1 MNNMYYKNQK
11 KDVIKCI
18 IQTAQTI
25 QTKANADVTADRT
38 AIQTAAPSTI
48 HHAAAILLTVLTVLT
63 VLTAPI
69 AVIALTVL
77 TAAVITKTAAQTQV
91 LPLEAPQQGRLVPL
105 LLLPIPVQTATRF

>member
-25 QTKANADVTADRT
+25 QTKANADVNADRT

-48 HHAAAILLTVLTVLT
+48 HHAAAILLTVLT

>member
-25 QTKANADVTADRT
+25 QTKANADVNADRT

-48 HHAAAILLTVLTVLT
+48 HHAAAILLTVLT

-105 LLLPIPVQTATRF
+105 HLLPIPVQTATRF

>member
-63 VLTAPI
+63 API

-105 LLLPIPVQTATRF
+105 HLLPIPVQTATRF

>member
-48 HHAAAILLTVLTVLT
+48 HHAAAILLTVLT
-63 VLTAPI
+63 API

-105 LLLPIPVQTATRF
+105 HLLPIPVQTATRF

>member
-48 HHAAAILLTVLTVLT
+48 HHAAAILLTVLT
-63 VLTAPI
+63 API

-91 LPLEAPQQGRLVPL
+91 LPLEALQLGRLVPL
-105 LLLPIPVQTATRF
+105 LLLQIPVQTATRF

>member
-63 VLTAPI
+63 API

-91 LPLEAPQQGRLVPL
+91 LPLEALQLGRLVPL
-105 LLLPIPVQTATRF
+105 LLLQIPVQTATRF

>member
-63 VLTAPI
+63 API

-105 LLLPIPVQTATRF
+105 LLLQIPVQTATRF

>member
-48 HHAAAILLTVLTVLT
+48 HHAAAILAT

-105 LLLPIPVQTATRF
+105 HLLPIPVQTATQF

>member
-63 VLTAPI
+63 TPI
-69 AVIALTVL
+69 AVIALNVL

-105 LLLPIPVQTATRF
+105 HLLPIPEQTATQF

>member
-18 IQTAQTI
+18 IQTAKTI

-38 AIQTAAPSTI
+38 AIQTAAPTTI
-48 HHAAAILLTVLTVLT
+48 HHAAAILLTVLT

>member
-63 VLTAPI
+63 API

>member
-25 QTKANADVTADRT
+25 QTKANADVNADRT
-38 AIQTAAPSTI
+38 VIQTAAPSTI
-48 HHAAAILLTVLTVLT
+48 HHAAAILLT

-105 LLLPIPVQTATRF
+105 LLLQIPVQTATRF

>member
-11 KDVIKCI
+11 QDVIKCI

-63 VLTAPI
+63 API

-105 LLLPIPVQTATRF
+105 HLLPIPVQTATRF